1 MRVPIRKGHARLG
14 QKPDPYMTPAK
25 YEELSVKLKRMKDS
39 SPRLASE
46 VKRLAEMGDFSE
58 NAGYQLAKG
67 RLRGLNQR
75 ILELENHLKMSVI
88 IEPNKDLKTVQ
99 IGSTVTVL
107 KEGKEITYS
116 ILGSTETDPNKQVIS
131 YLSPLG
137 SLLMGRQAQEEVV
150 LEVNGREVRYR
161 VIKVET
167 PRF

>member
-25 YEELSVKLKRMKDS
+25 YEELSAKLKRMKDS
-39 SPRLASE
+39 RPRLASE

-75 ILELENHLKMSVI
+75 ILELEDHLKMSVI
-88 IEPNKDLKTVQ
+88 IEPNKDLETVQ

-150 LEVNGREVRYR
+150 LEINGREVRYR
-161 VIKVET
+161 IIKVET